1 MSAFGAIALTLS
13 GGGTR
18 AAGFHLGV
26 LDGLHRVGLLEDV
39 RIVSSASGGSFVN
52 ATYALA
58 LKQGK
63 PFAQYLAETV
73 RDLRE
78 GEALE
83 WVLQGLAEGPS
94 RTPSA
99 RRSFVTAL
107 AEVYDRHFFRGAR
120 FGILLDEEPRTHV
133 REVAINATEAKYG
146 LAFRFQNH
154 GRIGND
160 RVSIDPA
167 DARHIRVADIMAAS
181 SDIAGGLEPLM
192 FPQDFVW
199 EGEEAR
205 RAFAAIRER
214 LEREHGVDSIPL
226 MDGGVYDNQGI
237 EAVLLALERMRPP
250 AEAAAVPPRAAG
262 RPTPR
267 EAGGLFGR
275 LVRRGAEPGE
285 GVGLFIVSDTA
296 LPSDP
301 VYRQAYQPGG
311 EPPLRARRPP
321 PAGGL
326 TLGGVYVLWWSLVA
340 LCALT
345 VAALAWNAADAVLET
360 RALATLWHDV
370 DDVFARLVPLGLA
383 GGSLAALVW
392 VRRRGHAALGLV
404 DGILRTEGTRGS
416 LRRRDT
422 GAWQSLRRL
431 SVREAW
437 NLLAVRATALLALVE
452 DLFMDR
458 IRSLG
463 YTVLYG
469 SPAFKDRVIGN
480 EIYGLFMDGRAG
492 ELPEWLR
499 PAPEL
504 RRSAEH
510 AARLPTAFWF
520 ERPGD
525 LDTLLDVGRA
535 TVCHNLLRHILD
547 RRSRGAAPDSP
558 EVRAVEERA
567 RAVWEEANRR

>member
-63 PFAQYLAETV
+63 PFVPYLAETV

-83 WVLQGLAEGPS
+83 WVLQGLAQGPS

-120 FGILLDEEPRTHV
+120 FGTLLDEEPRTHLA
-133 REVAINATEAKYG
+133 EVVINATEAKHG

-167 DARHIRVADIMAAS
+167 DARHIRIADIMAAS

-205 RAFAAIRER
+205 RAFGAIRER

-237 EAVLLALERMRPP
+237 EAVLLALERMGLRTEP
-250 AEAAAVPPRAAG
+250 AVLP
-262 RPTPR
+262 
-267 EAGGLFGR
+267 
-275 LVRRGAEPGE
+275 
-285 GVGLFIVSDTA
+285 GLFIVSDTS

-311 EPPLRARRPP
+311 ERPLRARKPP
-321 PAGGL
+321 PPGGL
-326 TLGGVYVLWWSLVA
+326 TLGGVYVIWWSLLA
-340 LCALT
+340 LCGLT
-345 VAALAWNAADAVLET
+345 VATLAWNAADAVLES
-360 RALATLWHDV
+360 RAVATLWHDV

-383 GGSLAALVW
+383 AASLAALVW
-392 VRRRGHAALGLV
+392 IRRRGHAALGLV
-404 DGILRTEGTRGS
+404 DQILRTEGTRGS
-416 LRRRDT
+416 LRRHDV
-422 GAWQSLRRL
+422 GAWQALRRL
-431 SVREAW
+431 SVREAG
-437 NLLAVRATALLALVE
+437 NMLAVRVTALVALVD

-463 YTVLYG
+463 YTLLYG

-499 PAPEL
+499 PTPAL

-510 AARLPTAFWF
+510 AARIPTAFWF

-535 TVCHNLLRHILD
+535 TVCHNLLRHLLE
-547 RRSRGAAPDSP
+547 RRSRGDALDSP

-567 RAVWEEANRR
+567 RAVWEEANRRAGER